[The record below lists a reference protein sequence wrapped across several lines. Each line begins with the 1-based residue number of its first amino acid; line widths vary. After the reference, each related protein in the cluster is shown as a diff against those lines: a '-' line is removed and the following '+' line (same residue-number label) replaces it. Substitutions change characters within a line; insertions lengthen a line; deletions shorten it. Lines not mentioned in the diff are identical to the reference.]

1 MIRNVLS
8 ITVCASSFMYTCYI
22 LCNLT
27 YFLSSHS
34 SKNEN
39 LRAISGKVSPDDN
52 GIQSTL
58 WSLLIDVSL
67 LTIFVFQHSIMA
79 NDLTKD
85 IFSKLRIEYLSRSI
99 YNACSSASLHF
110 LINKWQQ
117 SPALT
122 IWRIETSNDII
133 WMLFSG
139 LHVFFW
145 CIIYSGCIMMDIA
158 ELCGLK
164 QVWYKVS
171 GRNNPMDTK
180 SRELCR
186 YMRHMRH
193 PSFIGFLAILWVYP
207 FMSIDRL
214 LLATVLTIYMAL
226 MWTIDSEDYNYHIR
240 YFRQKQIEL
249 S

>member
-1 MIRNVLS
+1 MILNVLS
-8 ITVCASSFMYTCYI
+8 IIVCASSFVYTCYI

-27 YFLSSHS
+27 YFLSSHN
-34 SKNEN
+34 SKDES
-39 LRAISGKVSPDDN
+39 LRVVSDDN
-52 GIQSTL
+52 AIQSTL
-58 WSLLIDVSL
+58 WSLLIDMLL
-67 LTIFVFQHSIMA
+67 LTIFIFQHSIMA
-79 NDLTKD
+79 NDFTKH
-85 IFSKLRIEYLSRSI
+85 IFFKLHIEYLSRSI

-122 IWRIETSNDII
+122 VWKIDTSNDTI
-133 WMLFSG
+133 WILFSG

-158 ELCGLK
+158 ELCGFK
-164 QVWYKVS
+164 QVWYRVS
-171 GRNNPMDTK
+171 GKNSPLDTK
-180 SRELCR
+180 SKELRR

-193 PSFIGFLAILWVYP
+193 PSFIGFLAILWIYP
-207 FMSIDRL
+207 FMSMDRI
-214 LLATVLTIYMAL
+214 LLAIILTIYMVL
-226 MWTIDSEDYNYHIR
+226 IWTIDSEDYGYHIR